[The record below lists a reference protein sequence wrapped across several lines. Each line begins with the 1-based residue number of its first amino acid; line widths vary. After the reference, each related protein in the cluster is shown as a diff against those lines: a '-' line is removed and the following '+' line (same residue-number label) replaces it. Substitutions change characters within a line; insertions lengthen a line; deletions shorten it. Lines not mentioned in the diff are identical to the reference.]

1 MIYRILLSQKKLL
14 LMSPNGDI
22 FGFIRSSSEFMANST
37 EKKIRTGPPK
47 IRDREATRARLI
59 EAVGTLLANDG
70 FTGLGV
76 NAVAREAGVD
86 KVLIY
91 RYFGGL
97 PKLIVAFGREG
108 NFWPSIKEL
117 AGGDVV
123 AYGQLPLAEQLSR
136 LGKNFTAAIRKRPL
150 TQEILAWEM
159 IDRNELTA
167 ELETVRENTMMNFF
181 EMFFPTADKGPDI
194 AAMGAIIG
202 AGISYLVSRSRK
214 IRFYNGIDLDSE
226 SGWQRLE
233 DAIDTMIRGT
243 FADIEY

>member
-1 MIYRILLSQKKLL
+1 VVINLFFKSGL
-14 LMSPNGDI
+14 
-22 FGFIRSSSEFMANST
+22 SEFMVNSIK
-37 EKKIRTGPPK
+37 KKIRPAPAK

-59 EAVGTLLANDG
+59 EAVGTLLAREG

-97 PKLIVAFGREG
+97 PELIAAFGREG

-123 AYGQLPLAEQLSR
+123 AFGQLPLAEQLSQMGR
-136 LGKNFTAAIRKRPL
+136 NFMAAIRKRPL

-159 IDRNELTA
+159 IERNELTV
-167 ELETVRENTMMNFF
+167 ELETIRENTMMNFF
-181 EMFFPTADKGPDI
+181 EMFFQSVKKGPDI

-202 AGISYLVSRSRK
+202 AGISYLASRGRK

-226 SGWQRLE
+226 AGWQRLE
-233 DAIDTMIRGT
+233 GAIDSMIQGT
-243 FADIEY
+243 FAEVGK

>member
-1 MIYRILLSQKKLL
+1 
-14 LMSPNGDI
+14 MSPTGDI
-22 FGFIRSSSEFMANST
+22 FSFQKGSNEFMANSGK
-37 EKKIRTGPPK
+37 KKIRSDPPK
-47 IRDREATRARLI
+47 NRDREATRARLI
-59 EAVGTLLANDG
+59 EAVGTLLAREG
-70 FTGLGV
+70 FTRLGV

-97 PKLIVAFGREG
+97 PELIVAFGREG

-123 AYGQLPLAEQLSR
+123 AFGQLPLAEQLSR
-136 LGKNFTAAIRKRPL
+136 LGKNFMAAIRKRPL

-159 IDRNELTA
+159 IERNELTA
-167 ELETVRENTMMNFF
+167 ELETIRENTMVNFF
-181 EMFFPTADKGPDI
+181 GMFFRSADKEPDI

-202 AGISYLVSRSRK
+202 AGISYLVSRGRK

-233 DAIDTMIRGT
+233 DAIDTMIRAT
-243 FADIEY
+243 FAEAGK

>member
-1 MIYRILLSQKKLL
+1 MVINSFFK
-14 LMSPNGDI
+14 SG
-22 FGFIRSSSEFMANST
+22 SSEFMVNST
-37 EKKIRTGPPK
+37 KKKIRPAPAK

-59 EAVGTLLANDG
+59 EAVGTLLAREG

-97 PKLIVAFGREG
+97 PELIAAFGREG

-123 AYGQLPLAEQLSR
+123 AFGQLPLAEQLSQM
-136 LGKNFTAAIRKRPL
+136 GKNFMAAIRKRPL

-159 IDRNELTA
+159 IERNDLTV
-167 ELETVRENTMMNFF
+167 ELETIRENTMMNFF
-181 EMFFPTADKGPDI
+181 EMFFQSAKKGPDI

-202 AGISYLVSRSRK
+202 AGISYLASRGRK

-226 SGWQRLE
+226 AGWQRLE
-233 DAIDTMIRGT
+233 GAIDTMIQGT
-243 FADIEY
+243 FAKVGK

>member
-1 MIYRILLSQKKLL
+1 
-14 LMSPNGDI
+14 MSPYGDI
-22 FGFIRSSSEFMANST
+22 FGFQKRSSESMENSV
-37 EKKIRTGPPK
+37 KKKTRSYPLK

-59 EAVGTLLANDG
+59 GAVGTLLAREG

-97 PKLIVAFGREG
+97 PELIVAFGREG

-117 AGGDVV
+117 ADGDVV
-123 AYGQLPLAEQLSR
+123 AFGQLPLAEQLSR
-136 LGKNFTAAIRKRPL
+136 LGKNFMAAIRKRPL

-159 IDRNELTA
+159 IERNELTA
-167 ELETVRENTMMNFF
+167 ELETIRENTMVNFF
-181 EMFFPTADKGPDI
+181 EMFFHPAGKGPDI

-202 AGISYLVSRSRK
+202 AGISYLVCRGRK

-226 SGWQRLE
+226 FGWQRLE
-233 DAIDTMIRGT
+233 GAIDTMIRAT
-243 FADIEY
+243 FAEAGK